1 MQLSSLAAHHTALSA
16 EMRGLLPL
24 LALLLPST
32 EPRGAGLTAAG
43 GVVTARWKWDW
54 GSVKPFNYG
63 NNGSGMDSVAEVRRK
78 ARYSMLFTDGG
89 E

>member
-1 MQLSSLAAHHTALSA
+1 M
-16 EMRGLLPL
+16 
-24 LALLLPST
+24 
-32 EPRGAGLTAAG
+32 GAT
-43 GVVTARWKWDW
+43 RWKWDW

-63 NNGSGMDSVAEVRRK
+63 NNGSGMDSAAELRRK

>member
-1 MQLSSLAAHHTALSA
+1 MGKLVAL
-16 EMRGLLPL
+16 LL
-24 LALLLPST
+24 LLLPST
-32 EPRGAGLTAAG
+32 EPRGAGLAAAG
-43 GVVTARWKWDW
+43 GGVTARWKWDW

-63 NNGSGMDSVAEVRRK
+63 NNGSGMDSAAELRRK